1 MGTSSG
7 AARRPVVMAAARAVI
22 SPEFGDLLAARA
34 ELVLD
39 PPGPAALSQADVFLA
54 SSHRPL
60 LAADLECA
68 TRLAV
73 VTQVGTAVHVDVPAA
88 TRLGIPVLHNRGQNA
103 DSVAE
108 HTIALLLAV
117 AKNLVRGDAEVRSRV
132 PWEVAAPHLVNHE
145 LRGKTLGIVGFGA
158 VGSRVAAIAS
168 RGLGMRVL
176 GCDAVPGTVAD
187 QGYQELPLDDLLPR
201 VDVLSLHLAAT
212 PQTRGLIGR
221 DRLRLLPRHA
231 WLINTARADVLDYD
245 GLAAALRAGQL
256 AAAGID
262 TWPGHRAD
270 PRSPLIDLPNVVLSQ
285 HNAGFTHE
293 AISRM
298 ARATA
303 GGIWETLA
311 GTRPVSSTLLNPEI
325 WARRRRPSGD
335 LDLRPL
341 RAPAAGSTP
350 PG

>member
-1 MGTSSG
+1 
-7 AARRPVVMAAARAVI
+7 MAAAKAMI
-22 SPEFGDLLAARA
+22 SPELGELLAARA

-39 PPGPAALSQADVFLA
+39 PPGPTALSRADVFLA
-54 SSHRPL
+54 SSHFPL
-60 LAADLECA
+60 SAADLECA

-73 VTQVGTAVHVDVPAA
+73 VTQVGTAVHVDVAAA
-88 TRLGIPVLHNRGQNA
+88 TRLGIPVLYNRGRNA

-117 AKNLVRGDAEVRSRV
+117 AKNIVRGDAEVRNRV
-132 PWEVAAPHLVNHE
+132 HWDVAAPHLVNHE

-158 VGSRVAAIAS
+158 VGQRVADIAS
-168 RGLGMRVL
+168 LGFGMRVL
-176 GCDAVPGTVAD
+176 GCDAVPGVVTAH
-187 QGYQELPLDDLLPR
+187 GYEELVLDDLLPR

-212 PQTRGLIGR
+212 SQTAGLISG
-221 DRLRLLPRHA
+221 DRLRRLPPHA

-245 GLAAALRAGQL
+245 ALVEALCAGHL

-262 TWPGHRAD
+262 TWPGHRAN
-270 PRSPLIDLPNVVLSQ
+270 PQSPLIDLPNVVLSQ

-298 ARATA
+298 VQATV

-311 GTRPVSSTLLNPEI
+311 GTTPESSTLVNPEI
-325 WARRRRPSGD
+325 WPRRRRPSDD
-335 LDLRPL
+335 LDLTSI
-341 RAPAAGSTP
+341 AI
-350 PG
+350 

>member
-1 MGTSSG
+1 
-7 AARRPVVMAAARAVI
+7 MAAAMALI
-22 SPEFGDLLAARA
+22 SPELRDLLTARA

-39 PPGPAALSQADVFLA
+39 PAGPAALSRADVFLA

-60 LAADLECA
+60 SAADLGCA
-68 TRLAV
+68 ARLAV
-73 VTQVGTAVHVDVPAA
+73 VTQVGTAVHVDVAEA

-117 AKNLVRGDAEVRSRV
+117 AKNIVRGDTEVRSRAS
-132 PWEVAAPHLVNHE
+132 WEVAAPHLVNHE

-158 VGSRVAAIAS
+158 VGRRVAGIAS
-168 RGLGMRVL
+168 LGLGMRVL
-176 GCDAVPGTVAD
+176 GCDAVPGAVAGH
-187 QGYQELPLDDLLPR
+187 GYTELTLDDLIPR

-212 PQTRGLIGR
+212 PQTRGMIGR
-221 DRLRLLPRHA
+221 DRLRRLPEHA

-245 GLAAALRAGQL
+245 ALAEALRAGRL
-256 AAAGID
+256 ARAGID

-270 PRSPLIDLPNVVLSQ
+270 PRSPLIDLPNIVFSQ

-298 ARATA
+298 VRATV

-311 GTRPVSSTLLNPEI
+311 GTPPVSSTLLNPEV
-325 WARRRRPSGD
+325 WGRRRQPSDD
-335 LDLRPL
+335 LDRTSM
-341 RAPAAGSTP
+341 RTP
-350 PG
+350 N

>member
-1 MGTSSG
+1 
-7 AARRPVVMAAARAVI
+7 MAMI
-22 SPEFGDLLAARA
+22 SPEIRDLLAARA

-39 PPGPAALSQADVFLA
+39 PPGPAALAQADVFLA

-60 LAADLECA
+60 SAADLECA

-73 VTQVGTAVHVDVPAA
+73 VTQVGTAVHVDVAEA
-88 TRLGIPVLHNRGQNA
+88 TRLGIPVLHNRSQNA

-132 PWEVAAPHLVNHE
+132 HWEVAAPHLVNHE

-158 VGSRVAAIAS
+158 VGRRVADIAS
-168 RGLGMRVL
+168 LGLGMRVL
-176 GCDAVPGTVAD
+176 GCDSVPGVVASR
-187 QGYQELPLDDLLPR
+187 GYQELPLDDLLPR

-212 PQTRGLIGR
+212 RQTRGLIGG
-221 DRLRLLPRHA
+221 DRLRRLPRHA

-245 GLAAALRAGQL
+245 ALAEALRAGNL
-256 AAAGID
+256 TAAGID

-285 HNAGFTHE
+285 HNAGFTRE

-298 ARATA
+298 VRATV

-311 GTRPVSSTLLNPEI
+311 GSPPASSTLLNPEI
-325 WARRRRPSGD
+325 WPRRRRPSED
-335 LDLRPL
+335 LDLIFTRL
-341 RAPAAGSTP
+341 II
-350 PG
+350 

>member
-1 MGTSSG
+1 
-7 AARRPVVMAAARAVI
+7 MAMI
-22 SPEFGDLLAARA
+22 SPELRDLLAARA

-39 PPGPAALSQADVFLA
+39 PAGPDALARADVFLA

-60 LAADLECA
+60 SAEDLGRA
-68 TRLAV
+68 PRLAV
-73 VTQVGTAVHVDVPAA
+73 VTQVGTAVHVDVAEA

-117 AKNLVRGDAEVRSRV
+117 AKNLVRGDAEVRSRAA
-132 PWEVAAPHLVNHE
+132 WQVAAPHLINHE
-145 LRGKTLGIVGFGA
+145 LRGKMLGVVGFGA
-158 VGSRVAAIAS
+158 VGRRVADIAS
-168 RGLGMRVL
+168 LGLGMRVL
-176 GCDAVPGTVAD
+176 GCDAVPGVVAGH
-187 QGYQELPLDDLLPR
+187 GYTELTLDDLIPR

-212 PQTRGLIGR
+212 PQTRGLIGQ
-221 DRLRLLPRHA
+221 DRLRRLPEHA

-245 GLAAALRAGQL
+245 ALAEALRAGRL
-256 AAAGID
+256 AFAGID

-270 PRSPLIDLPNVVLSQ
+270 PASPLIDLPNVVLSQ

-298 ARATA
+298 VRATA

-311 GTRPVSSTLLNPEI
+311 GTPPASSTLLNPEV
-325 WARRRRPSGD
+325 WAYRRRPCVD
-335 LDLRPL
+335 LDLTSGRPL
-341 RAPAAGSTP
+341 ANTP
-350 PG
+350 EAL

>member
-1 MGTSSG
+1 MVAGK
-7 AARRPVVMAAARAVI
+7 AII
-22 SPEFGDLLAARA
+22 SRELGELLAART

-39 PPGPAALSQADVFLA
+39 PAGPAALARADVFLA
-54 SSHRPL
+54 SSHRAL
-60 LAADLECA
+60 SVADLECA

-88 TRLGIPVLHNRGQNA
+88 TRLGIPVLHNRGENA

-117 AKNLVRGDAEVRSRV
+117 AKNIPRGDAEVRSRV
-132 PWEVAAPHLVNHE
+132 HWDVAAPHLVNHE
-145 LRGKTLGIVGFGA
+145 LHGKTLGIVGFGA
-158 VGSRVAAIAS
+158 VGRRVAAIAS
-168 RGLGMRVL
+168 LGLGMRVS
-176 GCDAVPGTVAD
+176 GCDAVAGAVAGH
-187 QGYQELPLDDLLPR
+187 GYAELPLDDLLPR

-221 DRLRLLPRHA
+221 DQLRLLPRHA

-245 GLAAALRAGQL
+245 ALAEALRSGQL
-256 AAAGID
+256 AAAAID

-298 ARATA
+298 AQATA

-311 GTRPVSSTLLNPEI
+311 GTRPASSTLVNPEI
-325 WARRRRPSGD
+325 WVRRRRPSGD
-335 LDLRPL
+335 LDLTSMPTL
-341 RAPAAGSTP
+341 TSSPEGP
-350 PG
+350 

>member
-1 MGTSSG
+1 
-7 AARRPVVMAAARAVI
+7 MAAGKAII
-22 SPEFGDLLAARA
+22 SPELGELLAART

-39 PPGPAALSQADVFLA
+39 PAGPAALARADVFLA
-54 SSHRPL
+54 SSHRAL
-60 LAADLECA
+60 SAADLGCA

-88 TRLGIPVLHNRGQNA
+88 TRLGIPVLHNRGENA

-117 AKNLVRGDAEVRSRV
+117 AKNIPRGDAEVRSRV
-132 PWEVAAPHLVNHE
+132 HWDVAALHLVNHE
-145 LRGKTLGIVGFGA
+145 LHGKTLGIVGFGA
-158 VGSRVAAIAS
+158 VGRRVAAIAS
-168 RGLGMRVL
+168 LGLGMRVL
-176 GCDAVPGTVAD
+176 GCDAVPGVVAGH
-187 QGYQELPLDDLLPR
+187 GYAELLPR

-212 PQTRGLIGR
+212 PQTSGLIGR
-221 DRLRLLPRHA
+221 DRLRRLPRHA

-245 GLAAALRAGQL
+245 ALAEALRAGYL
-256 AAAGID
+256 AAAAID

-298 ARATA
+298 AQATA

-311 GTRPVSSTLLNPEI
+311 GTRPASSTLVNPEI

-335 LDLRPL
+335 LDLTSM
-341 RAPAAGSTP
+341 STLTSSP
-350 PG
+350 EEP

>member
-1 MGTSSG
+1 
-7 AARRPVVMAAARAVI
+7 MAAAMAMI
-22 SPEFGDLLAARA
+22 SPELGDLLAARA

-39 PPGPAALSQADVFLA
+39 PQGPAALSQADAFLA

-60 LAADLECA
+60 SAADLARA

-73 VTQVGTAVHVDVPAA
+73 VTQVGTAVHVDVAAA

-117 AKNLVRGDAEVRSRV
+117 AKNIVRGDAEVRSRAD
-132 PWEVAAPHLVNHE
+132 WQVAAPHLVNHE
-145 LRGKTLGIVGFGA
+145 LHGKTLGIVGLGA
-158 VGSRVAAIAS
+158 VGRRVAAIAS
-168 RGLGMRVL
+168 LGLGMRVL
-176 GCDAVPGTVAD
+176 GCDAGPGVVAGH
-187 QGYQELPLDDLLPR
+187 GYEELLLDDLLPR
-201 VDVLSLHLAAT
+201 VDVLSLHVAAT
-212 PQTRGLIGR
+212 PQTQGLIGQ

-231 WLINTARADVLDYD
+231 WLINTARADVLDY
-245 GLAAALRAGQL
+245 GALAAALRAGHL

-298 ARATA
+298 AQATV
-303 GGIWETLA
+303 GGIWEALA
-311 GTRPVSSTLLNPEI
+311 GIRPVSSTLLNPEI
-325 WARRRRPSGD
+325 WPRRRRPSGD
-335 LDLRPL
+335 LDLRTT
-341 RAPAAGSTP
+341 RTAAPCSAP

>member
-1 MGTSSG
+1 MAG
-7 AARRPVVMAAARAVI
+7 AKAMI
-22 SPEFGDLLAARA
+22 SPELGRLLAAHA

-60 LAADLECA
+60 SAADLACA
-68 TRLAV
+68 TRLAA
-73 VTQVGTAVHVDVPAA
+73 VTQVGTAVHVDVAAA

-103 DSVAE
+103 NSVAE

-117 AKNLVRGDAEVRSRV
+117 AKNIVRGDAEVRSGV
-132 PWEVAAPHLVNHE
+132 HWQVAAPHLVNHE
-145 LRGKTLGIVGFGA
+145 LHGKTLGIVGFGA
-158 VGSRVAAIAS
+158 VGRRVAAIAS
-168 RGLGMRVL
+168 LGLGMRVL
-176 GCDAVPGTVAD
+176 GYDSALGMVA
-187 QGYQELPLDDLLPR
+187 GHGHQELPLDDLLPR

-212 PQTRGLIGR
+212 PQTQGLIGR
-221 DRLRLLPRHA
+221 DRLRLLRRHA

-245 GLAAALRAGQL
+245 ALAEALRAGHL

-298 ARATA
+298 VQATV
-303 GGIWETLA
+303 GGIWEALA
-311 GTRPVSSTLLNPEI
+311 GIRPVSSTLLNPEI
-325 WARRRRPSGD
+325 WPRRRRPSGD
-335 LDLRPL
+335 LDLRTT
-341 RAPAAGSTP
+341 RTAVARSAP

>member
-1 MGTSSG
+1 
-7 AARRPVVMAAARAVI
+7 MAASRAMI
-22 SPEFGDLLAARA
+22 SPELGQLLAAHS

-39 PPGPAALSQADVFLA
+39 PPGPAALSEADVFLA

-60 LAADLECA
+60 SAADLECA

-73 VTQVGTAVHVDVPAA
+73 VTQVGTAVHVDVAAA

-117 AKNLVRGDAEVRSRV
+117 VKNVVRSDAEVRSRAH
-132 PWEVAAPHLVNHE
+132 WDVAAPHLVTRE

-158 VGSRVAAIAS
+158 VGARVAAIAS
-168 RGLGMRVL
+168 LGFGMRVV
-176 GCDAVPGTVAD
+176 GCDATPGVVAAR
-187 QGYQELPLDDLLPR
+187 GYEEVALDDLLPR
-201 VDVLSLHLAAT
+201 LDVLSLHLAAT
-212 PQTRGLIGR
+212 PQTRGLISR
-221 DRLRLLPRHA
+221 DRLLRLPRHA

-245 GLAAALRAGQL
+245 ALAEALRAGHL
-256 AAAGID
+256 AGAGID

-270 PRSPLIDLPNVVLSQ
+270 PHSPLIDLPNVVLTQ
-285 HNAGFTHE
+285 HNAGFTRE

-303 GGIWETLA
+303 DGIWETLA
-311 GTRPVSSTLLNPEI
+311 GTPPVSSTLLNPEV
-325 WARRRRPSGD
+325 WARRKQPDDD
-335 LDLRPL
+335 LDLSSL
-341 RAPAAGSTP
+341 RIPAAT
-350 PG
+350 

>member
-1 MGTSSG
+1 
-7 AARRPVVMAAARAVI
+7 MAAGRAVI
-22 SPEFGDLLAARA
+22 SAELGELLAARA

-39 PPGPAALSQADVFLA
+39 PPDPAALSRADAFLA

-60 LAADLECA
+60 SAADLEYA
-68 TRLAV
+68 VRLAV
-73 VTQVGTAVHVDVPAA
+73 VTQVGTAVHVDVAAA

-117 AKNLVRGDAEVRSRV
+117 VKNVVRSDAEVRRRAH
-132 PWEVAAPHLVNHE
+132 WDVAAPHLVTHE

-158 VGSRVAAIAS
+158 VGARVAAIAS
-168 RGLGMRVL
+168 LGLGMLVV
-176 GCDAVPGTVAD
+176 GCDTVPGIVAAR
-187 QGYQELPLDDLLPR
+187 GYEELALDDLLPR

-212 PQTRGLIGR
+212 PRTQGLISR
-221 DRLRLLPRHA
+221 DRLLRLPRHA

-245 GLAAALRAGQL
+245 ALAEVLCAGHL
-256 AAAGID
+256 AGAGID

-270 PRSPLIDLPNVVLSQ
+270 PHSPLIDLPNVVFTQ
-285 HNAGFTHE
+285 HNAGFTRE

-298 ARATA
+298 AHAAA

-311 GTRPVSSTLLNPEI
+311 GMPPASSTLLNPEV
-325 WARRRRPSGD
+325 WARRRQPGED
-335 LDLRPL
+335 LDLTTMSV
-341 RAPAAGSTP
+341 PAARSTNYP
-350 PG
+350 EVAP

>member
-1 MGTSSG
+1 
-7 AARRPVVMAAARAVI
+7 MAAAKAMI
-22 SPEFGDLLAARA
+22 SPELSELLAARA

-39 PPGPAALSQADVFLA
+39 PPESTALSQADVFLA
-54 SSHRPL
+54 SPHRPL
-60 LAADLECA
+60 SAADLECA

-73 VTQVGTAVHVDVPAA
+73 VTQVGTAVHVDVAAA
-88 TRLGIPVLHNRGQNA
+88 TRLGIPVLHNRGANA

-117 AKNLVRGDAEVRSRV
+117 AKNIVRSDAEVRSRV
-132 PWEVAAPHLVNHE
+132 HWDVAAPHLVNHE

-158 VGSRVAAIAS
+158 VGKRVADMAS
-168 RGLGMRVL
+168 LGFGMRVL
-176 GCDAVPGTVAD
+176 GCDATPGVVAA
-187 QGYQELPLDDLLPR
+187 QGYQEFGLDDLLPR

-212 PQTRGLIGR
+212 PQTAGLISR
-221 DRLRLLPRHA
+221 DRLRRLPQHA

-245 GLAAALRAGQL
+245 ALVETLRAGHL

-270 PRSPLIDLPNVVLSQ
+270 PQSPLIGLPNVVLTQ

-293 AISRM
+293 AIARM
-298 ARATA
+298 VQATV

-311 GTRPVSSTLLNPEI
+311 GTAPVSSTLVNPEI
-325 WARRRRPSGD
+325 WPRRRRPSHD
-335 LDLRPL
+335 LDLDL
-341 RAPAAGSTP
+341 GSTRTP
-350 PG
+350 DVRSPHPQRF

>member
-1 MGTSSG
+1 
-7 AARRPVVMAAARAVI
+7 MAATMAMI
-22 SPEFGDLLAARA
+22 SAELTDLLAAHA

-39 PPGPAALSQADVFLA
+39 PGPDELPRADVFLA
-54 SSHRPL
+54 SAHRPL
-60 LAADLECA
+60 PAADLAAA
-68 TRLAV
+68 TRLALV
-73 VTQVGTAVHVDVPAA
+73 SHVGTAVHADLAAA
-88 TRLGIPVLHNRGQNA
+88 TRLGIPVLNNRGQNA

-117 AKNLVRGDAEVRSRV
+117 AKGIVRGDAEVRSRAD
-132 PWEVAAPHLVNHE
+132 WQVAAPHLVNHE

-158 VGSRVAAIAS
+158 VGRRVAVIAS
-168 RGLGMRVL
+168 LGLGMRVL
-176 GCDAVPGTVAD
+176 GCDAGPGVVAAH
-187 QGYQELPLDDLLPR
+187 GYEELPLDDLLPR

-212 PQTRGLIGR
+212 PQTEGLIGR
-221 DRLRLLPRHA
+221 DRLRLLRPQA

-245 GLAAALRAGQL
+245 ALTAALRAGEL

-293 AISRM
+293 AIARM

-303 GGIWETLA
+303 DGIWEALA
-311 GTRPVSSTLLNPEI
+311 GVRPVSSTLLNPEI
-325 WARRRRPSGD
+325 WPRRRRPRCGPRPHD
-335 LDLRPL
+335 LTTTRT
-341 RAPAAGSTP
+341 AAARSAP

>member
-1 MGTSSG
+1 M
-7 AARRPVVMAAARAVI
+7 I
-22 SPEFGDLLAARA
+22 SPELGQLLAARA

-39 PPGPAALSQADVFLA
+39 PPQPAALAQADVFLA

-60 LAADLECA
+60 SAADLQCA

-73 VTQVGTAVHVDVPAA
+73 VTQVGTAVHVDVAAA

-117 AKNLVRGDAEVRSRV
+117 AKNIVRGDAEVRSKV

-145 LRGKTLGIVGFGA
+145 LRGRTLGIVGFGA
-158 VGSRVAAIAS
+158 VGRRVAAIAS
-168 RGLGMRVL
+168 LGLGMRVL
-176 GCDAVPGTVAD
+176 GCDAVPGVVAGH
-187 QGYQELPLDDLLPR
+187 GYTELPLDDLLPR

-212 PQTRGLIGR
+212 PQTQGLIGR
-221 DRLRLLPRHA
+221 DRLRRLSRHA

-245 GLAAALRAGQL
+245 AIAEALRAGHL

-262 TWPGHRAD
+262 TWPGHRDD
-270 PRSPLIDLPNVVLSQ
+270 PQSPLIGLPNVVLSQ

-298 ARATA
+298 VRATVC
-303 GGIWETLA
+303 GIWETLA
-311 GTRPVSSTLLNPEI
+311 GTPPASSTLLNPEI
-325 WARRRRPSGD
+325 WVRRRRPSGD
-335 LDLRPL
+335 LDLRSM
-341 RAPAAGSTP
+341 RMPAAQSAP

>member
-1 MGTSSG
+1 MVI
-7 AARRPVVMAAARAVI
+7 AAGKAII
-22 SPEFGDLLAARA
+22 SPELGELLAART

-39 PPGPAALSQADVFLA
+39 PAGPTALARADVFLA
-54 SSHRPL
+54 SSHRAL
-60 LAADLECA
+60 SAADLECA

-88 TRLGIPVLHNRGQNA
+88 TRLGIPVLHNRGENA

-117 AKNLVRGDAEVRSRV
+117 AKNIPRGDAEVRSRV
-132 PWEVAAPHLVNHE
+132 HWDVAAPHLVNHE

-158 VGSRVAAIAS
+158 VGRRVAAIAS
-168 RGLGMRVL
+168 LGLGMRVL
-176 GCDAVPGTVAD
+176 GCDAIPGVVAGH
-187 QGYQELPLDDLLPR
+187 GYTELPLDDILPR

-212 PQTRGLIGR
+212 PQTRGLIGW

-245 GLAAALRAGQL
+245 ALAAALRAGQL
-256 AAAGID
+256 AAAAID

-285 HNAGFTHE
+285 HNAGFTRE

-303 GGIWETLA
+303 DGIWETLA
-311 GTRPVSSTLLNPEI
+311 GIRPASSTLLNPEV

-335 LDLRPL
+335 LDLTSMPTL
-341 RAPAAGSTP
+341 TSSPEGP
-350 PG
+350 

>member
-1 MGTSSG
+1 
-7 AARRPVVMAAARAVI
+7 MAAAMAMI
-22 SPEFGDLLAARA
+22 SPELRDLLAARA

-39 PPGPAALSQADVFLA
+39 PDGPGALSRADVFLA
-54 SSHRPL
+54 SAHRAL
-60 LAADLECA
+60 SAADLGRA
-68 TRLAV
+68 PRLAV
-73 VTQVGTAVHVDVPAA
+73 VTQVGTAVHVDVAEA

-117 AKNLVRGDAEVRSRV
+117 TKNLVRGDAEVRSRV
-132 PWEVAAPHLVNHE
+132 PWVVAAPHLVTHE

-158 VGSRVAAIAS
+158 VGRRVAEIAS
-168 RGLGMRVL
+168 LGLGMRVL
-176 GCDAVPGTVAD
+176 GCDAVPGAVTGH
-187 QGYQELPLDDLLPR
+187 GYPELTLDDLLPR

-221 DRLRLLPRHA
+221 DQLRRLPEHA

-245 GLAAALRAGQL
+245 ALAEALRAGRL
-256 AAAGID
+256 AGAGID

-270 PRSPLIDLPNVVLSQ
+270 VASPLIDLPNVVLSQ

-298 ARATA
+298 VRATV

-311 GTRPVSSTLLNPEI
+311 GTPPASSTLLNPEV
-325 WARRRRPSGD
+325 WARRRRPRGD
-335 LDLRPL
+335 LDLTSTRT
-341 RAPAAGSTP
+341 PANSSEAL
-350 PG
+350 

>member
-1 MGTSSG
+1 
-7 AARRPVVMAAARAVI
+7 MAAAKAII
-22 SPEFGDLLAARA
+22 SPELGELLAARTD
-34 ELVLD
+34 LVLD
-39 PPGPAALSQADVFLA
+39 PPRPAELARADVFLA

-60 LAADLECA
+60 SAADLECA
-68 TRLAV
+68 ARLAV
-73 VTQVGTAVHVDVPAA
+73 ITQVGTAVHVDLAAA

-117 AKNLVRGDAEVRSRV
+117 AKNIPRGDSEVRSRV
-132 PWEVAAPHLVNHE
+132 HWDVAAPHLITHE

-158 VGSRVAAIAS
+158 VGRRVAVIAAL
-168 RGLGMRVL
+168 GLGMRVL
-176 GCDAVPGTVAD
+176 GCDAVPGVVAD
-187 QGYQELPLDDLLPR
+187 QGYAELPLDDLLPR

-212 PQTRGLIGR
+212 PQTSRLIGR
-221 DRLRLLPRHA
+221 DRLRRLPRHA
-231 WLINTARADVLDYD
+231 WLINTARADVLDYEALAEALAA
-245 GLAAALRAGQL
+245 GHLAAAA
-256 AAAGID
+256 ID

-298 ARATA
+298 AQATSA
-303 GGIWETLA
+303 GIWETLA
-311 GTRPVSSTLLNPEI
+311 GIRPASSTLLNPET

-335 LDLRPL
+335 LDLTSMPTL
-341 RAPAAGSTP
+341 TSSPEGP
-350 PG
+350 

>member
-1 MGTSSG
+1 
-7 AARRPVVMAAARAVI
+7 MAMI
-22 SPEFGDLLAARA
+22 SPEIRDLLAARA

-39 PPGPAALSQADVFLA
+39 PPGPAALAQADVFLA

-60 LAADLECA
+60 SAADLEYA

-73 VTQVGTAVHVDVPAA
+73 VTQVGTAVHVDVAEA
-88 TRLGIPVLHNRGQNA
+88 TRLGIPVLHNRSQNA

-132 PWEVAAPHLVNHE
+132 HWEVAAPHLVNHE

-158 VGSRVAAIAS
+158 VGRRVADIAS
-168 RGLGMRVL
+168 LGLGMRVL
-176 GCDAVPGTVAD
+176 GCDALPGVVASH
-187 QGYQELPLDDLLPR
+187 GYQELPLDDLLPR

-212 PQTRGLIGR
+212 PQTQGLIGR
-221 DRLRLLPRHA
+221 DRLRRLQPHT

-245 GLAAALRAGQL
+245 ALAEALRTGQL

-298 ARATA
+298 VRATV

-311 GTRPVSSTLLNPEI
+311 GMPPASSTLLNPEI

-335 LDLRPL
+335 LD
-341 RAPAAGSTP
+341 RAFMRTAII
-350 PG
+350 

>member
-1 MGTSSG
+1 
-7 AARRPVVMAAARAVI
+7 MAAAKAMI
-22 SPEFGDLLAARA
+22 SPELGELLAARA

-39 PPGPAALSQADVFLA
+39 PPGPTALSRADVFLA
-54 SSHRPL
+54 SSHFPL
-60 LAADLECA
+60 SAADLECA

-73 VTQVGTAVHVDVPAA
+73 VTQVGTAVHVDVAAA
-88 TRLGIPVLHNRGQNA
+88 TRLGIPVLHNRGRNA

-117 AKNLVRGDAEVRSRV
+117 AKNIVRGDAEVRNRV
-132 PWEVAAPHLVNHE
+132 HWDVAAPHLVNHE

-158 VGSRVAAIAS
+158 VGQRVADIAS
-168 RGLGMRVL
+168 LGFGMRVL
-176 GCDAVPGTVAD
+176 GCDAVPGVVTAH
-187 QGYQELPLDDLLPR
+187 GYEELVLDDLLPR

-212 PQTRGLIGR
+212 SQTAGLISG
-221 DRLRLLPRHA
+221 DRLRRLPPHA

-245 GLAAALRAGQL
+245 ALVEALCAGHL

-262 TWPGHRAD
+262 TWPGHRAN
-270 PRSPLIDLPNVVLSQ
+270 PQSPLIDLPNVVLSQ

-298 ARATA
+298 VQATV

-311 GTRPVSSTLLNPEI
+311 GTTPESSTLVNPEI
-325 WARRRRPSGD
+325 WPRRRRPSDD
-335 LDLRPL
+335 LDLTYM
-341 RAPAAGSTP
+341 AI
-350 PG
+350 